1 VVATVTFT
9 PVLSGYATINT
20 HAHIVYHAHTMP
32 CFVEETTHTHTHT
45 ETHVYLCLYANCM
58 QFVNYAHHAI
68 AYALWEK
75 KSIEGFIQFVD
86 ALMSKQGDEF
96 MTVAKVTAKDVAQQ
110 VKAMQRIEQ

>member
-1 VVATVTFT
+1 MHVKPTLQPAHVKFVV
-9 PVLSGYATINT
+9 L
-20 HAHIVYHAHTMP
+20 AHTLQIQP
-32 CFVEETTHTHTHT
+32 ISVPT
-45 ETHVYLCLYANCM
+45 V

-110 VKAMQRIEQ
+110 VRDLLWS